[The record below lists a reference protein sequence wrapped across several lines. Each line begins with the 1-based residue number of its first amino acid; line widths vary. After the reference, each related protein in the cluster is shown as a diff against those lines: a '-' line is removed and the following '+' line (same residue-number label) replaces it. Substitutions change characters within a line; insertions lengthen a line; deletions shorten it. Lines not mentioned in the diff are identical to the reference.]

1 MKYTLAGGLAALSAM
16 VLLFSYS
23 TSGSTSGTIPE
34 SSPTTVS
41 DSEFLSGGTSLAK
54 PPVAAGVME
63 PEEPTATATPTVTAT
78 VTKTPVPTPTV
89 TKTVTEAPT
98 VPPKVTVT
106 VTAKPS
112 PTTSWPSDGYPER
125 KPYDP
130 SGS

>member
-1 MKYTLAGGLAALSAM
+1 MKYKLAGGLAGLSAV

-23 TSGSTSGTIPE
+23 TSGSTSGAIEE
-34 SSPTTVS
+34 SSPSVVTES
-41 DSEFLSGGTSLAK
+41 QFLSGGAALAK

-63 PEEPTATATPTVTAT
+63 PEEPTATPTPTVTAT
-78 VTKTPVPTPTV
+78 VTKPPVPAPTV
-89 TKTVTEAPT
+89 TKTVTKAPT

-106 VTAKPS
+106 VTQTPS
-112 PTTSWPSDGYPER
+112 PSKTWPSDGYPER